1 MSIEYKP
8 YVKVVAELSRDD
20 IRDYISDSEKY
31 LWLEYVV
38 FRFSED
44 RISDERA
51 DHAEELIEERI
62 KKESI

>member
-1 MSIEYKP
+1 MSSEYKP
-8 YVKVVAELSRDD
+8 YVEVVAELSHDD

-31 LWLEYVV
+31 LWLDYVV
-38 FRFSED
+38 FMFSEE